1 MTDSVGLDVPFPA
14 LSPVVQDRPC
24 PGGPLRQTVPL
35 LAPVHL
41 VFPGFLLPWSSL
53 VPGLAFA
60 PGWGQLCLPF
70 GW

>member
-1 MTDSVGLDVPFPA
+1 MCPCF
-14 LSPVVQDRPC
+14 SPGFWLFAGDLWLVDESPQSLASP
-24 PGGPLRQTVPL
+24 TVYM
-35 LAPVHL
+35 PVHL